1 MSDITPIAII
11 GMGCRLPGGA
21 NSPEELWDML
31 YEGRS
36 GHGPIPI
43 TRWNADAFYHPD
55 PRAKESIP
63 FRHGHFLHGDVAAF
77 DARFFG
83 IPPSEAKGMDPQQ
96 RLLLEVSYEAIENA
110 GIPLESLQGS
120 QTGVFMAEFARDYDR
135 MMQKDISQV
144 HKLHVLGCGDAILAN
159 RISYLMDF
167 KGPSFTLDTGC
178 VSHASAFHA
187 WCSPDA

>member
-36 GHGPIPI
+36 GHVPIPI

-63 FRHGHFLHGDVAAF
+63 FRHGHFLDGDVAAF

-120 QTGVFMAEFARDYDR
+120 DTGVFMAEFARDYDR

-159 RISYLMDF
+159 RISYFMDF

-178 VSHASAFHA
+178 VSHAR
-187 WCSPDA
+187 CPPDV